1 MYWAFHGTRLT
12 RSETVQLIDDHDNG
26 FLNLKKVPVIRPYIA
41 IYYDIQSCIV
51 DDEEFIQVPGWPY
64 MASSRGTIHRIL
76 SDETYE
82 KALNTSPNSKG
93 YHSFSPSHGIDKRGI
108 KPFVHSWIA
117 LAFYG
122 PCPEGK
128 SVDHI
133 NQVKTD
139 NRAINL
145 RYATPSE
152 QAANRTL
159 NFKVIPRNVSK
170 NASLSTLSRRME
182 RRKLTPICSRL

>member
-26 FLNLKKVPVIRPYIA
+26 FLNLKKVPVVHTSPSTTQTYNHVSSTTKLFKYLDGHTWLLQEGLYTNSIR
-41 IYYDIQSCIV
+41 
-51 DDEEFIQVPGWPY
+51 
-64 MASSRGTIHRIL
+64 R
-76 SDETYE
+76 ETRE
-82 KALNTSPNSKG
+82 ALNTSPNSKG
-93 YHSFSPSHGIDKRGI
+93 YHRSLPVTVSISEV

-117 LAFYG
+117 LAFWTLSRRKISG
-122 PCPEGK
+122 SHQP
-128 SVDHI
+128 
-133 NQVKTD
+133 VKTD

-145 RYATPSE
+145 RYATLLE
-152 QAANRTL
+152 QTANRTL